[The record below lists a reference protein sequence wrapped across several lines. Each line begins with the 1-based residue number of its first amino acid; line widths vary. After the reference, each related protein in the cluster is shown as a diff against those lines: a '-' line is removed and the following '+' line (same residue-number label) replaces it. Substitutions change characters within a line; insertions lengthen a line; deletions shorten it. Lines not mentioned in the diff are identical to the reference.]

1 MANENLEQWGASAT
15 VEQETVRA
23 AVIGLAEGKLKKVP
37 EVPKDTPKSKIRTAP
52 NFAMAGSFQRSGAAH
67 EGQDAKYTSETI
79 ATYLGWN
86 LDKVTRILR
95 VLEAQEVSPELVK
108 ATDFSDLSTRGEL
121 ATRRL
126 RPWCRLRWEPSDSKL
141 QNCR

>member
-1 MANENLEQWGASAT
+1 MHVLAQGCHMFQRCARTS
-15 VEQETVRA
+15 EQETVRA

-37 EVPKDTPKSKIRTAP
+37 EMARGVRTAP
-52 NFAMAGSFQRSGAAH
+52 YFAPNSSSAAL
-67 EGQDAKYTSETI
+67 GQSYTADTI

-86 LDKVTRILR
+86 LDKVQHILR

>member
-23 AVIGLAEGKLKKVP
+23 AVAGLAEGKLKRVP
-37 EVPKDTPKSKIRTAP
+37 EVPAKTPKNTIRTAP
-52 NFAMAGSFQRSGAAH
+52 FFCIGEWVNVSAQRRNI
-67 EGQDAKYTSETI
+67 ERFKYTGDTI

-95 VLEAQEVSPELVK
+95 VLEAHEVSPELVK
-108 ATDFSDLSTRGEL
+108 ASDFSFPR
-121 ATRRL
+121 
-126 RPWCRLRWEPSDSKL
+126 
-141 QNCR
+141 